1 MAGYTRQDT
10 ANNIANGNVIDADD
24 FDAEYDAIE
33 LAFASSGGHTHD
45 GTTGGGSPI
54 TKVGPVQDLV
64 ISATALTPKTTNTLD
79 LGTATVQF
87 KNAWFDGTV
96 DTDALTV
103 SGSSAIGGN
112 LTVTGTTTLSSTLTA
127 STVDINGGDIDGTTI
142 GSSSHTTG
150 KFTTL
155 QSTGQAT
162 LDTVNIDGGA
172 IDSTTIGFT
181 SPSSGAFTTISSSA
195 GITGNVTGTVSDVSN
210 HDTDDITEGATNQYF
225 TTARAR
231 NSVSASGS
239 LAYDSTTGAFTYTQ
253 ADTDTVSEGSTNLY
267 YTTTRA
273 TTDAKA
279 AISVTDSGGDG
290 SLAYSNG
297 VITYTGP
304 SAADTRAH
312 FSGGTG
318 VSITDGTV
326 AIGQAVETDSNVT
339 FNDAIISGN
348 LTVSGTT
355 TTVNSNDVNI
365 ADATLTLNSDEAG
378 TPSQDAGIV
387 IERGTAANKSFLWDE
402 SEDEWTLGSETL
414 VAGTFEGNIKGNV
427 TGNLSFG
434 DNGKAIFGA
443 DSDLQIYHDT
453 QSRLVSSGDLL
464 VNIPDNDEF
473 QVLGSQTASIRATA
487 TGSVRLFYNGLDK
500 LATTTTGIDVTGTAV
515 TDGVTVAGNILLQ
528 TEGNEVQFNTSG
540 SPVNKIYTDDTYTTN
555 GLTIEADTGVTLK
568 STSNYLLLDDSG
580 TNEMV
585 LNVDSGERMRVTS
598 TGIDVT
604 GTAVADAFTG
614 PLTGNVTG
622 NSDTATALATA
633 RTITIDG
640 DVTATATSFDGSANI
655 TLTTAQANNSVDL
668 GTHTT
673 GSYVESLVA
682 GTGVTLTNNSG
693 EGATPTVSI
702 GQAVE
707 NTSDVTF
714 NDMTVSGDLTVLG
727 STTISSTSAHV
738 YNAVTG
744 TTPSLDVGSYNYFD
758 NGILSGDTTVSFTS
772 VPTNRNWR
780 YSYKNG
786 VAWDVSEGIYE
797 QSFDISTEDSQPY
810 GISFKPDGLKMYV
823 LGNTDDEI
831 HEYDLTT
838 AWDISTA
845 SLLQSES
852 ISSGDTSPKGLFFKP
867 DGTKLYISGDTGN
880 EINTYNLST
889 AWDISTLSLSS
900 SHSISAVTF
909 NPKGLFFKSDGTKMY
924 LVDSSSSND
933 RVIEWTLSTAWAP
946 ATKGS
951 QQTFSV
957 STQTTSAVDIF
968 FKSDGTKMYVTGDST
983 AVDMIFEYSLS
994 TAWDISTASYTDS
1007 LNINANTSVAAGLFF
1022 KPDGSIV
1029 YLIRRVSD
1037 EEVTQY
1043 NIPTSKNLTL
1053 PSSVVGIPSATS
1065 DGDRVTLEF
1074 VTSDG
1079 GTTVDLIGES
1089 IISTV

>member
-64 ISATALTPKTTNTLD
+64 ISAAALTPKTTNTLD
-79 LGTATVQF
+79 LGTSAVQF

-103 SGSSAIGGN
+103 SGSSTIGGN
-112 LTVTGTTTLSSTLTA
+112 LAVTGTTTLSSTLTA

-162 LDTVNIDGGA
+162 LATVDINGGTIDGAA
-172 IDSTTIGFT
+172 IGST
-181 SPSSGAFTTISSSA
+181 SPSSGAFTTIDSSG

-210 HDTDDITEGATNQYF
+210 HDTDDIAEGSTNQYF

-231 NSVSASGS
+231 SSVSATEPLSYDSSTGVISFTQGNTDTVAEGETNLYFTEDRARDSLSASGS
-239 LAYDSTTGAFTYTQ
+239 LSYDSDTGAFTYTQ
-253 ADTDTVSEGSTNLY
+253 GNTDTVAEGSTNLY
-267 YTTTRA
+267 YSDTLA
-273 TTDAKA
+273 TAAAKA

-290 SLAYSNG
+290 SLSYSDG

-304 SAADTRAH
+304 SDTDTRAH

-318 VSITDGTV
+318 VTITDGVV
-326 AIGQAVETDSNVT
+326 AIGQAVSTTSDVT
-339 FNDAIISGN
+339 FNDAVVNGN
-348 LTVSGTT
+348 LTVNGTT
-355 TTVNSNDVNI
+355 TTVN
-365 ADATLTLNSDEAG
+365 TETLNLADNQIVFNSNETG
-378 TPSQDAGIV
+378 TPTQNGGIE
-387 IERGTAANKSFLWDE
+387 IERGTEDNKTLVWNEAD
-402 SEDEWTLGSETL
+402 DKWTVGSETF
-414 VAGTFEGNIKGNV
+414 VAGTFEGSVTGAVNGNV
-427 TGNLSFG
+427 TGN
-434 DNGKAIFGA
+434 
-443 DSDLQIYHDT
+443 
-453 QSRLVSSGDLL
+453 
-464 VNIPDNDEF
+464 
-473 QVLGSQTASIRATA
+473 
-487 TGSVRLFYNGLDK
+487 
-500 LATTTTGIDVTGTAV
+500 VTG
-515 TDGVTVAGNILLQ
+515 
-528 TEGNEVQFNTSG
+528 
-540 SPVNKIYTDDTYTTN
+540 
-555 GLTIEADTGVTLK
+555 
-568 STSNYLLLDDSG
+568 
-580 TNEMV
+580 
-585 LNVDSGERMRVTS
+585 NVDGN
-598 TGIDVT
+598 VT
-604 GTAVADAFTG
+604 GD
-614 PLTGNVTG
+614 VTG
-622 NSDTATALATA
+622 NSDTATTLETA
-633 RTITIDG
+633 RTITIAG
-640 DVTATATSFDGSANI
+640 DVTATATSFDGSADI

-693 EGATPTVSI
+693 EGATPTVAI
-702 GQAVE
+702 GQGVGT
-707 NTSDVTF
+707 TSDVTF

-924 LVDSSSSND
+924 LVDSASSND